1 MGAIM
6 KIKKDFQHAKKKSFF
21 GMKKRGIFFT
31 FIAITVMAVFIIVFT
46 PQASVSLNKDTQAI
60 KTRVSAIDNYVNDL
74 ENSYFETVLRATTFK
89 TILSLSFYMNS
100 TGAYLSDFDSA
111 FSEVATTGRIN
122 GILIDTITGKKMM
135 ENSTLTD
142 WNNRIIATA
151 KDTLNVNTT
160 IIINNVSAFQTQPWV
175 IDSRLSLNLTVLS
188 NVAEWRKSATITT
201 TIGIEGFHDP
211 YYLVNTN
218 KAYTNQIKKS
228 TVEFNQWN
236 ITKVRERLRNGSYM
250 YWQNSDAPSFLMRFT
265 NTTSPSECCGI
276 ESFVNPNKIA
286 PSDRIE
292 SYVDYLLWTHKF
304 ANNCTQ
310 LYNITS
316 LWDEF
321 NYFKLDLEHLVRY
334 NITSADAVKTC

>member
-1 MGAIM
+1 MGALNR
-6 KIKKDFQHAKKKSFF
+6 K
-21 GMKKRGIFFT
+21 GIFFT

-46 PQASVSLNKDTQAI
+46 PQAGISLQKDTQAI
-60 KTRVSAIDNYVNDL
+60 KTRITTIDNYVNDL
-74 ENSYFETVLRATTFK
+74 ENNYFETVLRATAFK
-89 TILSLSFYMNS
+89 TMLSLTFYINS
-100 TGAYLSDFDSA
+100 TGNYLANFDSA

-122 GILIDTITGKKMM
+122 GIPIDTITGKKIM

-142 WNNRIIATA
+142 WNNRITATA

-160 IIINNVSAFQTQPWV
+160 IIINNVSAFQTQPWG
-175 IDSRLSLNLTVLS
+175 IDSMLSVNFTVLS
-188 NVAEWRKSATITT
+188 NVAEWKKSATITT
-201 TIGIEGFHDP
+201 TVGIEGFHDP
-211 YYLVNTN
+211 YYIVNTN
-218 KAYTNQIKKS
+218 KAYTNQIKRS
-228 TVEFNQWN
+228 TVEFDKWN
-236 ITKVRERLRNGSYM
+236 IAKVREHLRNGTYM

-265 NTTSPSECCGI
+265 NTVSPSDCCGV

-310 LYNITS
+310 LYNITG

-321 NYFKLDLEHLVRY
+321 KYFKLDLEHLIRY
-334 NITSADAVKTC
+334 NITSQDAVKTC